1 NEFIRI
7 EKHEQRPFAPH
18 GMVKNQ
24 PIISKKS
31 NYLYPCLCYKCRP
44 PLKHQK
50 KPSKCAKT
58 QRSAQNI
65 GMAALMGR
73 SYIKQG

>member
-1 NEFIRI
+1 
-7 EKHEQRPFAPH
+7 
-18 GMVKNQ
+18 MVKNRS
-24 PIISKKS
+24 IISKKS
-31 NYLYPCLCYKCRP
+31 NSLCHCLCYKCRP
-44 PLKHQK
+44 PLTHQK
-50 KPSKCAKT
+50 KPSKCVKT

>member
-1 NEFIRI
+1 ML
-7 EKHEQRPFAPH
+7 Q
-18 GMVKNQ
+18 M
-24 PIISKKS
+24 
-31 NYLYPCLCYKCRP
+31 P
-44 PLKHQK
+44 PAAKTPK
-50 KPSKCAKT
+50 KPSKCVKT